1 MNIDVIRIH
10 YQDKDG
16 WDNYS
21 YKYIPFEYCCD
32 KLKNAEYIVF
42 SDDYDYLDPNDCC
55 DEYDCTIPRFSVIVD
70 KPVAWEDY
78 TESAYYKINYCP
90 FCGQKI
96 NINVVREED
105 RTGQYAVMKYL
116 REVNNELSL
125 KTDSKSEYDKL
136 FSEMREI
143 DQEIN
148 EFMSFG
154 EYHYDTLKY
163 KGYEGSIEYSPEDMV
178 WHGKILNV
186 KDLVDYSS
194 ETEGDIENQF
204 HLAVDDYIEFK
215 KEIGRDD

>member
-32 KLKNAEYIVF
+32 KLKDSEYIKF
-42 SDDYDYLDPNDCC
+42 NDECDYNDPNVYFDN
-55 DEYDCTIPRFSVIVD
+55 EGNVIPGFSITFEE
-70 KPVAWEDY
+70 PVAWEDY
-78 TESAYYKINYCP
+78 TEPVYHRINYCP

-96 NINVVREED
+96 NINIAREED
-105 RTGQYAVMKYL
+105 RTGQYAAMKYL
-116 REVNNELSL
+116 REVKNELSL

-148 EFMSFG
+148 EFMDFG
-154 EYHYDTLKY
+154 EY
-163 KGYEGSIEYSPEDMV
+163 
-178 WHGKILNV
+178 NV
-186 KDLVDYSS
+186 EQSKN
-194 ETEGDIENQF
+194 T
-204 HLAVDDYIEFK
+204 
-215 KEIGRDD
+215 

>member
-55 DEYDCTIPRFSVIVD
+55 DEYDYTIPRFSITID
-70 KPVAWEDY
+70 EPVAWEDY
-78 TESAYYKINYCP
+78 TEPAYYKINYCP

-116 REVNNELSL
+116 REVKNELSL

-163 KGYEGSIEYSPEDMV
+163 KGYEGSIEYSPEDRV
-178 WHGKILNV
+178 YHGKILNV

>member
-10 YQDKDG
+10 YQDNYGD
-16 WDNYS
+16 DNYS

-32 KLKNAEYIVF
+32 KLKDSEYIKF
-42 SDDYDYLDPNDCC
+42 NDEYNYNDPNEYLDKEGN
-55 DEYDCTIPRFSVIVD
+55 VV
-70 KPVAWEDY
+70 PVY
-78 TESAYYKINYCP
+78 HRINYCP

-116 REVNNELSL
+116 REVKNELSL

-148 EFMSFG
+148 EFMDFG
-154 EYHYDTLKY
+154 EY
-163 KGYEGSIEYSPEDMV
+163 
-178 WHGKILNV
+178 
-186 KDLVDYSS
+186 
-194 ETEGDIENQF
+194 
-204 HLAVDDYIEFK
+204 
-215 KEIGRDD
+215 KE